1 MKLETNRLILRYLE
15 DSDLESVYYN
25 YANDDEVTKYLM
37 WPTHKSLNETKKIMD
52 LWKHEDERLKK
63 YHYFIEL
70 KETHELIGSCAVAN
84 FINGFPEIGYVIG
97 RKWWNQGIMTEAC
110 NKLIEVLFNDGYN
123 KIIIRAEVANIAS
136 NKVIEKCGFKFVK
149 QELVAVPLKN
159 KEVLC
164 NCYEKTK

>member
-1 MKLETNRLILRYLE
+1 
-15 DSDLESVYYN
+15 
-25 YANDDEVTKYLM
+25 
-37 WPTHKSLNETKKIMD
+37 
-52 LWKHEDERLKK
+52 
-63 YHYFIEL
+63 
-70 KETHELIGSCAVAN
+70 
-84 FINGFPEIGYVIG
+84 
-97 RKWWNQGIMTEAC
+97 MTEAC
-110 NKLIEVLFNDGYN
+110 SKLMEVLFNDGYN